1 MTRRVMIG
9 LLCLGLLTGLLACQ
23 AYLGPEDKT
32 LYRGQNKLLDRNEED
47 ETTDFSE
54 DEAFLKFFYIINET
68 GSNAEVRV
76 LADDMELFLQE
87 IGSQVPL
94 SLGKEVPPL
103 LIPNPAVELKVQ
115 LNKATQ
121 YLVVQDLQSG
131 AQATFDI
138 AGFSQVDAGFQITIQ
153 KDRILLSQ
161 DYYPAR

>member
-9 LLCLGLLTGLLACQ
+9 LLCVGLLMGLLACQ

-32 LYRGQNKLLDRNEED
+32 PYRGQNKLLDRNEEG

-54 DEAFLKFFYIINET
+54 DEAVLKFFCIVNET
-68 GSNAEVRV
+68 GRNAEVRV
-76 LADDMELFLQE
+76 FADGMELFLQE

-94 SLGKEVPPL
+94 LPGKELPPL

-115 LNKATQ
+115 LNKDTQ

-131 AQATFDI
+131 TQATFDI
-138 AGFSQVDAGFQITIQ
+138 AGFSQVDAGFQITLQ
-153 KDRILLSQ
+153 KDRIRLIQ
-161 DYYPAR
+161 DYYPTR